1 MVMLDKVEF
10 RYAVCDH
17 YTAAEIVEALD
28 LTSEEIFDILSDNI
42 YDHTELFEMVAQDF
56 YDEENKE
63 EEPF

>member
-1 MVMLDKVEF
+1 MFDRVEF

-28 LTSEEIFDILSDNI
+28 LTSEEIFDILSDTI
-42 YDHTELFEMVAQDF
+42 YDHTELFELVAQDF
-56 YDEENKE
+56 FDEEDEE